1 MPAAARAAA
10 SRLNPCQG
18 KDGLDLAKCL
28 VKSFLYVFI
37 LIIMTKAISATG
49 AISGASDVLTGECN
63 PDFWSGAGQ
72 LILGPM
78 GANVSPWCQ
87 AWQQVLSLIYSAPG
101 MYLLVSAMVGLFI
114 NTRLFVSMSA
124 ARYLLLK
131 VNLKFLRLIFL
142 IKTLSL
148 HRRFI

>member
-1 MPAAARAAA
+1 
-10 SRLNPCQG
+10 
-18 KDGLDLAKCL
+18 
-28 VKSFLYVFI
+28 
-37 LIIMTKAISATG
+37 MTKAISATG

-63 PDFWSGAGQ
+63 PTFWSGAGQ

-114 NTRLFVSMSA
+114 NSCLWIPDPDCGEVGS
-124 ARYLLLK
+124 K
-131 VNLKFLRLIFL
+131 NC
-142 IKTLSL
+142 
-148 HRRFI
+148 FIITW